1 MSDDRH
7 DMLKRAETRWM
18 SVEDAT
24 ITVSARALSELGRDW
39 KAAEA
44 EVTRLLEALREIEEL
59 RDLVVGGGSFSAQM
73 REIAR
78 AARSSHERT

>member
-39 KAAEA
+39 KTTEA
-44 EVTRLLEALREIEEL
+44 ERDRLREALREIANGDARL
-59 RDLVVGGGSFSAQM
+59 HFIR
-73 REIAR
+73 IAR
-78 AARSSHERT
+78 AALKEQP